1 MPRLR
6 AWFSRLVG
14 LFSKSRHDAEMAQEL
29 QAHVD
34 LLTDR
39 NIAAGMSPDE
49 ARNAALRQF
58 GGFEQIKEVAREQR
72 VWQWA
77 DEFIQDLRFGARML
91 WRTPGFSMLAIL
103 CLTLGIGTNAAV
115 FSWIEG
121 ILIRPYPLVAH
132 QDRMFALEGTT
143 RGTVEGNGLSYPDF
157 VDLEKHSTLFESFII
172 DRIVGTTLSVG
183 DRAERASGGIVSA
196 NYFDALGVQPML
208 GRGFRPEEGTGR
220 NAHPVT
226 VISYL
231 TWKDRYKGDPDIVGK
246 TQYLNGVQHTII
258 GVAPEK
264 FHGTFVGYSFNF
276 WVPTS
281 MQETFDNTG
290 YKLEDRGA
298 RWIESYA
305 FLKAGVTRQ
314 QAQTELSA
322 IAQRLEKDYPET
334 NRGHGVEIL
343 PLWKTP
349 FNGAGNMSPT
359 LGITMAVVFLVLLIA
374 CANVSNLLLV
384 RSLLRRHEMTMRL
397 ALGAG
402 RRRLI
407 KQLFTEGL
415 LLSLIAAVGGL
426 AVAYWC
432 RNALVLAF
440 PPPTTGIVI
449 NYPGQIDWRVLALS
463 AGICILSTLVFAL
476 VPAIQASHVDLSGA
490 LKTEGGG
497 VLGGTGRS
505 RLRSTLVLVQVS
517 LSFVLLAG
525 TGLLLQSLQRI
536 QNASPGFST
545 NVIVSGVDLFSAGY
559 KLDRAKIF
567 HTQLLDR
574 VRAIPGVESAAL
586 TRVVPFSYTTY
597 SSAPIELDG
606 YQPAPD
612 EQPNA
617 EFDQVGEDYFATLE
631 IPIVSGRAF
640 LRPDDENAP
649 PVAIVNETMAAKY
662 WPGKDAVGQRLK
674 VKDRW
679 MQIVGVAKNANYRT
693 KLEQPGP
700 FFYVPVRQNF
710 FVGNSLLIRT
720 RETPGAIMNALAR
733 EVHALDPTLAPGAAY
748 RLQEQVD
755 RVSYTQRL
763 AVTLVALFG
772 GMALFLAAIGLYAVM
787 SYAVSQSTRELGLRM
802 ALGAGVQ
809 DLLRLV
815 VSRGLR
821 LTAAGI
827 VIGAIAAIIL
837 TRLMGN
843 LLCKSEPER
852 SAGIWVRIRCDDL
865 RRIDRLSSPCS
876 PRNQNRSGLRAADL
890 VVDLPR
896 RTGLAVSPRP
906 S

>member
-6 AWFSRLVG
+6 AWFSRLLGSVC
-14 LFSKSRHDAEMAQEL
+14 KNRREAEMAEEIQV
-29 QAHVD
+29 HVD
-34 LLTDR
+34 LLTER
-39 NIAAGMSPDE
+39 NIADGMLFHE

-58 GGFEQIKEVAREQR
+58 GGVEQVKEVAREQR

-77 DEFIQDLRFGARML
+77 DEFVQDLRFGMRML
-91 WRTPGFSMLAIL
+91 WRTPGFSTLAIL

-132 QDRMFALEGTT
+132 QDRMFALGGTT
-143 RGTVEGNGLSYPDF
+143 RGAEEGNGLSYPDF
-157 VDLEKHSTLFESFII
+157 VDLEKNSTLFESFII

-196 NYFDALGVQPML
+196 NYFDALGVRPML

-231 TWKDRYKGDPDIVGK
+231 TWKDRYKSDPEIVGK

-298 RWIESYA
+298 HWIESYA
-305 FLKAGVTRQ
+305 FLKPGVTRQ
-314 QAQTELSA
+314 QAQAELSA

-349 FNGAGNMSPT
+349 FNGAGTMSPT
-359 LGITMAVVFLVLLIA
+359 LGITMAVVFFVLLIA

-415 LLSLIAAVGGL
+415 LLSLIAAVGGI

-432 RNALVLAF
+432 RNALVLTF
-440 PPPTTGIVI
+440 PTPTTGIVI
-449 NYPGQIDWRVLALS
+449 NYSGQIDWRVLALS
-463 AGICILSTLVFAL
+463 AGICILATLVFAL

-490 LKTEGGG
+490 LKTEGSS
-497 VLGGTGRS
+497 VLGGTSRS
-505 RLRSTLVLVQVS
+505 RLRSALVLVQVS

-525 TGLLLQSLQRI
+525 TGLLLQSMQRM

-545 NVIVSGVDLFSAGY
+545 DLTVSYVDLFSAGY
-559 KLDRAKIF
+559 NLDRAKIF

-574 VRAIPGVESAAL
+574 VRTIPGVESATL
-586 TRVVPFSYTTY
+586 TRVIPFSYTVY
-597 SSAPIELDG
+597 SSAPLEIDG

-617 EFDQVGEDYFATLE
+617 QYNEVGEHYFATLG
-631 IPIVSGRAF
+631 IPIVAGREF
-640 LRPDDENAP
+640 RRTDDENAP
-649 PVAIVNETMAAKY
+649 PVAIINKTMAAKY

-693 KLEQPGP
+693 KLEQPAP

-710 FVGNSLLIRT
+710 FVQNNLLIRT
-720 RETPGAIMNALAR
+720 REKPGAIMNALAR
-733 EVHALDPTLAPGAAY
+733 EVHALDPTLAPGTAY
-748 RLQEQVD
+748 PLQEQVD
-755 RVSYTQRL
+755 RMSYTQRL
-763 AVTLVALFG
+763 SVTLVALFG

-802 ALGAGVQ
+802 ALGAGVS
-809 DLLRLV
+809 DLMRLV
-815 VSRGLR
+815 MSRGLI
-821 LTAAGI
+821 LTAGGI
-827 VIGAIAAIIL
+827 IIGAAAALTL

-843 LLCKSEPER
+843 LLYK
-852 SAGIWVRIRCDDL
+852 
-865 RRIDRLSSPCS
+865 
-876 PRNQNRSGLRAADL
+876 
-890 VVDLPR
+890 
-896 RTGLAVSPRP
+896 VSPRDP
-906 S
+906 LAFGLAFLVMTIVALIACLLPAWRAARIDPVHALRT